1 MVGQRMPQENEN
13 FPTQVQQDKS
23 LQKKDSLH
31 ITYHNPNTL
40 EETAKY
46 LARIIVQSLVEQ
58 ATTRK

>member
-1 MVGQRMPQENEN
+1 MPQENEK
-13 FPTQVQQDKS
+13 PSIQVQQDKS

-31 ITYHNPNTL
+31 VTYHNPNTL

-58 ATTRK
+58 ATTKK